1 MRRPQSCRAMPVC
14 PFYRLEQTFVER
26 RKSRR
31 SDATQT
37 PPAHAPWCAHL
48 YSTVGK
54 YVATRIAGGALRLQ
68 CEGDLNRCQIPP
80 RQRPK
85 L

>member
-1 MRRPQSCRAMPVC
+1 MPVC

-26 RKSRR
+26 RKFRR
-31 SDATQT
+31 SGLQET
-37 PPAHAPWCAHL
+37 PGAPWCAHL

-54 YVATRIAGGALRLQ
+54 YVATRIVGGAERLR

-80 RQRPK
+80 RRRPR

>member
-1 MRRPQSCRAMPVC
+1 MPVC

-31 SDATQT
+31 SGTGE
-37 PPAHAPWCAHL
+37 PAKDRAPWCAHL

-54 YVATRIAGGALRLQ
+54 YVATRIVGGAERLR

-80 RQRPK
+80 RRRPR